1 MAESI
6 VRLRVE
12 SQEFESK
19 LKRASQELLAMAENA
34 RRTGAT
40 FAIAD
45 KEELAFVSSLGQ
57 LQTSARSAKGSIA
70 EMTKAFQDLSMHY
83 RSLTDEEK
91 AAPYGQELKKSLEQL
106 QNRINDGKQALG
118 EINGTIG
125 ESKNKTDI
133 LSGAVEDLAGKFGLS
148 VPKLG
153 AMSVAIAGVTG
164 ALKVAKDAFFASEAN
179 LDEWGRTV
187 DASKA
192 VYEGFLT
199 SLNTGDISGFLQ
211 RIDQIISAA
220 REAYDELDRL
230 GTQRTIDSPRLN
242 AQRAENERFRAM
254 LRTGRYIAP
263 TDGRKATMK
272 EGQLLTKSQLDNISR
287 MLENGMKNVNNITKS
302 EIQQIRA
309 SINALYKKEAINL
322 GMSLSEFKKG
332 TSSMSALDERIAGY
346 NNYVKT
352 QRDIDMA
359 KRSVAIASAE
369 GLTVDE
375 KTYAKA
381 RQTNPYERYKA
392 WGVFKDSGDTMTQ
405 ITELVTQ
412 MTNLQTQV
420 TNTTAQGYRN
430 INRVEGITVGG
441 GRSGGGGGRVGTS
454 VPDVVI
460 DPLAGIKFQQTE
472 FDGGVMSSEFNSMV
486 TELAA
491 KYFKQTFD
499 ESIRN
504 MDTETVKS
512 LMQTTETVNDVFKN
526 VDMNKPAPMK
536 QDNGDTKEKTKE
548 TDEIGKAAKA
558 FGAMNNIMGAL
569 QNMGVKVPEGLQ
581 KAMNVM
587 QSLISAIQSVQTIV
601 QMFSTSSQAANT
613 AAVTAN
619 TGALIAMQGAMAANT
634 TINAIPFLAGG
645 GVAGQV
651 VNSKRFAHGG
661 MVVNSKRF
669 AYGGMVVNSKRFA
682 HGGMVANSNRF
693 AYGGIVSGISKRAA
707 NGFVGGNNYSGDLI
721 PIAVNSGELILNRAQ
736 QGNIA
741 SQLTQGSGIANLSL
755 EKVITGEDIRI
766 VLNNNKRRRS
776 RGEYL

>member
-1 MAESI
+1 
-6 VRLRVE
+6 
-12 SQEFESK
+12 
-19 LKRASQELLAMAENA
+19 MAENA

-125 ESKNKTDI
+125 ESKNKTGI
-133 LSGAVEDLAGKFGLS
+133 LSGAVEELAGKFGLS

-272 EGQLLTKSQLDNISR
+272 EGQLLTQSQLDKISR

-309 SINALYKKEAINL
+309 SINALYKKEAANL
-322 GMSLSEFKKG
+322 GMSLKEFKKG

-346 NNYVKT
+346 NKYQKT
-352 QRDIDMA
+352 QREIDMA

-375 KTYAKA
+375 KTYEKA

-392 WGVFKDSGDTMTQ
+392 WGVFKDSGETMTK

-420 TNTTAQGYRN
+420 TNSTAQGYRN

-441 GRSGGGGGRVGTS
+441 GRSGGGGGRIGGTPA
-454 VPDVVI
+454 PDVVI

-472 FDGGVMSSEFNSMV
+472 FDGGVMNSEFGAMV

-504 MDTETVKS
+504 MDSETVKS

-526 VDMNKPAPMK
+526 VDINKPEPLDRDRDKADDK
-536 QDNGDTKEKTKE
+536 KQGRQDNDISKL
-548 TDEIGKAAKA
+548 AK
-558 FGAMNNIMGAL
+558 GVGAL
-569 QNMGVKVPEGLQ
+569 SNIAGAFQNMGVELPEGLT
-581 KAMNVM
+581 KTISVI
-587 QSLISAIQSVQTIV
+587 QSLITVVQSVQTIISL
-601 QMFSTSSQAANT
+601 FSTGSQTANTVALGLNTGAIGALTAAMSANT
-613 AAVTAN
+613 ASN
-619 TGALIAMQGAMAANT
+619 F
-634 TINAIPFLAGG
+634 IPFLANGG
-645 GVAGQV
+645 IAGNM
-651 VNSKRFAHGG
+651 VNSRRFAHGG
-661 MVVNSKRF
+661 MVVNSQRF
-669 AYGGMVVNSKRFA
+669 AYGGQ
-682 HGGMVANSNRF
+682 
-693 AYGGIVSGISKRAA
+693 VSGISKRAA
-707 NGFVGGNNYSGDLI
+707 DGFVGGNNYSGDLI

-736 QGNIA
+736 QGNLA
-741 SQLTQGSGIANLSL
+741 SQLSGMGMSAMRLSC
-755 EKVITGEDIRI
+755 KVNAKEMEFI
-766 VLNNNKRRRS
+766 LNHQASDTS
-776 RGEYL
+776 RGRYLTSKRNR

>member
-19 LKRASQELLAMAENA
+19 LKRASQELLAMADNA

-106 QNRINDGKQALG
+106 QNRINDGKKALG

-133 LSGAVEDLAGKFGLS
+133 LSGAVNDLAGKFGLS

-272 EGQLLTKSQLDNISR
+272 EGQLLTKAQLDNISR

-309 SINALYKKEAINL
+309 SINALYKKEAANL

-332 TSSMSALDERIAGY
+332 TSSMTALDERIEGY
-346 NNYVKT
+346 NKYEKT
-352 QRDIDMA
+352 QREIDMA

-375 KTYAKA
+375 KTYEKA
-381 RQTNPYERYKA
+381 RQKNPYERYKA

-441 GRSGGGGGRVGTS
+441 GRSGGGGGRVGGTP

-472 FDGGVMSSEFNSMV
+472 FDGGVMNSEFGAMV

-504 MDTETVKS
+504 MDSETVKS

-526 VDMNKPAPMK
+526 VDMKKPEPVDRDRDKADDRK
-536 QDNGDTKEKTKE
+536 QGRQDNDISKL
-548 TDEIGKAAKA
+548 AK
-558 FGAMNNIMGAL
+558 GVGAL
-569 QNMGVKVPEGLQ
+569 SN
-581 KAMNVM
+581 
-587 QSLISAIQSVQTIV
+587 ITSAIQGLGMELPEELTRTVAMIQALMSVIQGVQAIIQVFGSTTQTANTV
-601 QMFSTSSQAANT
+601 ALGLNTGALGALTATMSANT
-613 AAVTAN
+613 AANV
-619 TGALIAMQGAMAANT
+619 
-634 TINAIPFLAGG
+634 IPFLA
-645 GVAGQV
+645 
-651 VNSKRFAHGG
+651 HGG
-661 MVVNSKRF
+661 IAGKVVNSKRF
-669 AYGGMVVNSKRFA
+669 AYGGMVVNSQ
-682 HGGMVANSNRF
+682 RF
-693 AYGGIVSGISKRAA
+693 AYGGHVSGISKRAA
-707 NGFVGGNNYSGDLI
+707 DGFVGGNNYSGDLI

-736 QGNIA
+736 QGNLA
-741 SQLTQGSGIANLSL
+741 SQLSGMGLGAIEVYGRIS
-755 EKVITGEDIRI
+755 GEDIN
-766 VLNNNKRRRS
+766 LSSRRRHNRMVRS
-776 RGEYL
+776 ETTR

>member
-106 QNRINDGKQALG
+106 QNRINDGKKALG

-133 LSGAVEDLAGKFGLS
+133 LSGAVEELAGKFGLS

-272 EGQLLTKSQLDNISR
+272 EGQLLTQSQLDNISR

-309 SINALYKKEAINL
+309 SINALYKKEAANL
-322 GMSLSEFKKG
+322 GMSLKEFKKG

-346 NNYVKT
+346 NKYVKT

-375 KTYAKA
+375 KTYEKA

-392 WGVFKDSGDTMTQ
+392 WGVFKDSGETMTK

-441 GRSGGGGGRVGTS
+441 GRSGGGGGRVGTPA
-454 VPDVVI
+454 PDVVI

-472 FDGGVMSSEFNSMV
+472 FDGGVMNSEFGAMV

-504 MDTETVKS
+504 MDSETVKS

-526 VDMNKPAPMK
+526 VDINKPEPKK
-536 QDNGDTKEKTKE
+536 QDNGETKEKTKE

-601 QMFSTSSQAANT
+601 QMFATSSQAANT

-645 GVAGQV
+645 GVAGKV
-651 VNSKRFAHGG
+651 VNSKRFA
-661 MVVNSKRF
+661 F
-669 AYGGMVVNSKRFA
+669 
-682 HGGMVANSNRF
+682 
-693 AYGGIVSGISKRAA
+693 GGIVSGISKRAA

>member
-19 LKRASQELLAMAENA
+19 LKRASQELLAMADNA

-106 QNRINDGKQALG
+106 QNRINDGKKALG

-133 LSGAVEDLAGKFGLS
+133 LSGAVEDLAGKFGVS

-375 KTYAKA
+375 KTYEKA
-381 RQTNPYERYKA
+381 RQKNPYERYKA
-392 WGVFKDSGDTMTQ
+392 WGVFKDSGETMTK

-441 GRSGGGGGRVGTS
+441 GRSGGGGGRVDTPA
-454 VPDVVI
+454 PDVVI

-472 FDGGVMSSEFNSMV
+472 FDGGVMNSEFGAMV

-504 MDTETVKS
+504 MDSETVKS

-526 VDMNKPAPMK
+526 VDINKPEPKK

-548 TDEIGKAAKA
+548 TDEISKAAKA

-601 QMFSTSSQAANT
+601 QMFATSSQAANT

-645 GVAGQV
+645 GVVGQV
-651 VNSKRFAHGG
+651 VNSKRFA
-661 MVVNSKRF
+661 F
-669 AYGGMVVNSKRFA
+669 
-682 HGGMVANSNRF
+682 
-693 AYGGIVSGISKRAA
+693 GGIVSGISKRAA

>member
-133 LSGAVEDLAGKFGLS
+133 LSGAVEELAGKFGLS

-179 LDEWGRTV
+179 IDEWGRTV

-272 EGQLLTKSQLDNISR
+272 EGQVLTQTQLETVSR

-302 EIQQIRA
+302 EIQQIRT
-309 SINALYKKEAINL
+309 SINALYKKEAVNL
-322 GMSLSEFKKG
+322 GMSLTEFKKG
-332 TSSMSALDERIAGY
+332 TSSMSALDERIAWY
-346 NNYVKT
+346 NKYEKT
-352 QRDIDMA
+352 QREIDMA

-375 KTYAKA
+375 KTYEKA

-392 WGVFKDSGDTMTQ
+392 WGVFKDGSATMTK

-441 GRSGGGGGRVGTS
+441 GRSGGGGGRFDTPA
-454 VPDVVI
+454 PDVVI

-472 FDGGVMSSEFNSMV
+472 FDGGVMNSEFSSMV

-504 MDTETVKS
+504 MDSETVKS

-526 VDMNKPAPMK
+526 VDMNKPVPKK

-619 TGALIAMQGAMAANT
+619 TGALIAMQGALAANT
-634 TINAIPFLAGG
+634 TINAIPFLTGG
-645 GVAGQV
+645 GVAG
-651 VNSKRFAHGG
+651 K
-661 MVVNSKRF
+661 VVNSKRF
-669 AYGGMVVNSKRFA
+669 AYGGMVVNSQRFAYGGMVVNSKRFA
-682 HGGMVANSNRF
+682 F
-693 AYGGIVSGISKRAA
+693 GGIVSGISKRAA

>member
-19 LKRASQELLAMAENA
+19 LKRASQELLAMADNA

-106 QNRINDGKQALG
+106 QNRINDGKKALG

-133 LSGAVEDLAGKFGLS
+133 LSGAVEGLAGKFGLS

-211 RIDQIISAA
+211 RIDQIINAA

-272 EGQLLTKSQLDNISR
+272 EGQLLTQSQLDNISR

-302 EIQQIRA
+302 EIQQIRT
-309 SINALYKKEAINL
+309 SINALYKKEAVNL
-322 GMSLSEFKKG
+322 GMSLTEFKKG
-332 TSSMSALDERIAGY
+332 TSSMTALDERIEGY
-346 NNYVKT
+346 NKYEKT
-352 QRDIDMA
+352 QREIDMA

-441 GRSGGGGGRVGTS
+441 GRSGGGGGRVGGTPA
-454 VPDVVI
+454 PDVVI
-460 DPLAGIKFQQTE
+460 DPLAGIKFQQTG
-472 FDGGVMSSEFNSMV
+472 FDGGVMNSEFSSMV

-504 MDTETVKS
+504 MDSETVKS

-526 VDMNKPAPMK
+526 VDINKPAPLDRDRDK
-536 QDNGDTKEKTKE
+536 ADDKKQGRQDNDISKL
-548 TDEIGKAAKA
+548 AK
-558 FGAMNNIMGAL
+558 GVGAL
-569 QNMGVKVPEGLQ
+569 SN
-581 KAMNVM
+581 
-587 QSLISAIQSVQTIV
+587 ITSAIQGLGMELPEELTRTVAMIQALMSVIQGVQAIIQVFGSTTQTANTV
-601 QMFSTSSQAANT
+601 ALGLNTGALGALTATMSANT
-613 AAVTAN
+613 AANV
-619 TGALIAMQGAMAANT
+619 
-634 TINAIPFLAGG
+634 IPFLA
-645 GVAGQV
+645 
-651 VNSKRFAHGG
+651 HGG
-661 MVVNSKRF
+661 IAGKVVNSKRF
-669 AYGGMVVNSKRFA
+669 AYGGQ
-682 HGGMVANSNRF
+682 
-693 AYGGIVSGISKRAA
+693 VSGISKRAA
-707 NGFVGGNNYSGDLI
+707 DGFVGGNNYSGDLI

-736 QGNIA
+736 QGNLA
-741 SQLTQGSGIANLSL
+741 SQLSGMGLGAIEVYGRIS
-755 EKVITGEDIRI
+755 GEDIN
-766 VLNNNKRRRS
+766 LSSRRRHNRMVRS
-776 RGEYL
+776 ETTR

>member
-19 LKRASQELLAMAENA
+19 LKRASQELLAMADNA

-106 QNRINDGKQALG
+106 QNRINDGKKALG
-118 EINGTIG
+118 EINSTIG

-133 LSGAVEDLAGKFGLS
+133 LSGAVEGLAGKFGLS

-242 AQRAENERFRAM
+242 AQRTENERLRAM

-263 TDGRKATMK
+263 NDGRTASMK
-272 EGQLLTKSQLDNISR
+272 EGQLLTPEQLDRIAR
-287 MLENGMKNVNNITKS
+287 MLENGMKNVGDITKS
-302 EIQQIRA
+302 EILQIRA

-322 GMSLSEFKKG
+322 GMSLTEFKKG
-332 TSSMSALDERIAGY
+332 TSSMAALDERIAGY

-352 QRDIDMA
+352 QREIETA
-359 KRSVAIASAE
+359 KKSVAYASAYDME
-369 GLTVDE
+369 IDE
-375 KTYAKA
+375 KTFNKA
-381 RQTNPYERYKA
+381 RQSNPYEQYKA
-392 WGVFKDSGDTMTQ
+392 WGVFKDDGETMTK

-412 MTNLQTQV
+412 MSSLQTQ
-420 TNTTAQGYRN
+420 NYNLTAQGYRN

-441 GRSGGGGGRVGTS
+441 GRSRVGTS
-454 VPDVVI
+454 APDVVI

-504 MDTETVKS
+504 MDSETVKS

-526 VDMNKPAPMK
+526 VDMNKPAPKK
-536 QDNGDTKEKTKE
+536 QDNGETKEKTKE

-601 QMFSTSSQAANT
+601 QMFATSSQAANT

-619 TGALIAMQGAMAANT
+619 TGALIAMQGALAANT

-645 GVAGQV
+645 GVAGKV
-651 VNSKRFAHGG
+651 VNSKRFA
-661 MVVNSKRF
+661 F
-669 AYGGMVVNSKRFA
+669 
-682 HGGMVANSNRF
+682 
-693 AYGGIVSGISKRAA
+693 GGIVSGISKRAA

>member
-106 QNRINDGKQALG
+106 QNRINDGKKALG

-133 LSGAVEDLAGKFGLS
+133 LSGAVNDLAGKFGLS

-332 TSSMSALDERIAGY
+332 TSSMAALDERIAGY

-375 KTYAKA
+375 KTYEKA
-381 RQTNPYERYKA
+381 RQRNPYERYKA
-392 WGVFKDSGDTMTQ
+392 WGVFKDSGETMTK

-441 GRSGGGGGRVGTS
+441 GRSGGGGRGGTPA
-454 VPDVVI
+454 PDVVI

-472 FDGGVMSSEFNSMV
+472 FDGGVMNSEFGAMV

-504 MDTETVKS
+504 MDSETVKS

-526 VDMNKPAPMK
+526 VEVNKPMPVDRDRDKADDK
-536 QDNGDTKEKTKE
+536 KQGRQDNDISKL
-548 TDEIGKAAKA
+548 AK
-558 FGAMNNIMGAL
+558 GVGAL
-569 QNMGVKVPEGLQ
+569 SN
-581 KAMNVM
+581 
-587 QSLISAIQSVQTIV
+587 ITSAIQGLGMELPEELTRTVAIIQSLMSIIQGVQAIIQV
-601 QMFSTSSQAANT
+601 FGSTTQTANTVALGLNTGAIGALTAAMSANT
-613 AAVTAN
+613 AANV
-619 TGALIAMQGAMAANT
+619 
-634 TINAIPFLAGG
+634 IPFLA
-645 GVAGQV
+645 
-651 VNSKRFAHGG
+651 HGG
-661 MVVNSKRF
+661 IAGKVVNSKRF
-669 AYGGMVVNSKRFA
+669 AYGGQ
-682 HGGMVANSNRF
+682 
-693 AYGGIVSGISKRAA
+693 VSGISKRAA
-707 NGFVGGNNYSGDLI
+707 DGFVGGNNYSGDLI

-736 QGNIA
+736 QGNLA
-741 SQLTQGSGIANLSL
+741 SQLSGMGLGAIEVYGRIS
-755 EKVITGEDIRI
+755 GEDIN
-766 VLNNNKRRRS
+766 LSSRRRHNRMVRS
-776 RGEYL
+776 ETTR

>member
-133 LSGAVEDLAGKFGLS
+133 LSGAVEELAGKFGLS

-254 LRTGRYIAP
+254 LRTGRYISP

-375 KTYAKA
+375 KTYEKA

-392 WGVFKDSGDTMTQ
+392 WGVFKDSGETMTK

-420 TNTTAQGYRN
+420 TNSTAQGYRN

-441 GRSGGGGGRVGTS
+441 GRSGRVGTPA
-454 VPDVVI
+454 PDVVI

-504 MDTETVKS
+504 MDSETVKS

-526 VDMNKPAPMK
+526 VDMNKPAPKK
-536 QDNGDTKEKTKE
+536 QDNGETKEKTKE

-601 QMFSTSSQAANT
+601 QMFATSSQAANT

-651 VNSKRFAHGG
+651 VNSKRFA
-661 MVVNSKRF
+661 F
-669 AYGGMVVNSKRFA
+669 
-682 HGGMVANSNRF
+682 
-693 AYGGIVSGISKRAA
+693 GGIVSGISKRAA

>member
-19 LKRASQELLAMAENA
+19 LKRASQELLAMADNA

-106 QNRINDGKQALG
+106 QNRINDGKKALG

-133 LSGAVEDLAGKFGLS
+133 LSGAVNDLAGKFGLS

-230 GTQRTIDSPRLN
+230 GTQRTIDSQRLN

-309 SINALYKKEAINL
+309 SINALYKKEATNL

-375 KTYAKA
+375 KTYEKA

-392 WGVFKDSGDTMTQ
+392 WGVFKDDGETMTK

-412 MTNLQTQV
+412 MYNLQTQV

-441 GRSGGGGGRVGTS
+441 GRSGGGGGNTN
-454 VPDVVI
+454 VI
-460 DPLAGIKFQQTE
+460 DVEKFAFKMNDK
-472 FDGGVMSSEFNSMV
+472 FDGGMLQDELNGKVANKVSEAI
-486 TELAA
+486 TEVIKSDL
-491 KYFKQTFD
+491 Q
-499 ESIRN
+499 N
-504 MDTETVKS
+504 MDPEQLKAMLQGTETVS
-512 LMQTTETVNDVFKN
+512 DVFKN
-526 VDMNKPAPMK
+526 ANMSQVRSTEEKK
-536 QDNGDTKEKTKE
+536 QGRQDNDITRL
-548 TDEIGKAAKA
+548 AK
-558 FGAMNNIMGAL
+558 GVGAL
-569 QNMGVKVPEGLQ
+569 ANITGAFQSMGMELPEELTRT
-581 KAMNVM
+581 MSM
-587 QSLISAIQSVQTIV
+587 IQALMSVIQGVQTIIQV
-601 QMFSTSSQAANT
+601 FGSTTQ
-613 AAVTAN
+613 TAN
-619 TGALIAMQGAMAANT
+619 TVALGLNTGAISALTLAMSTNT
-634 TINAIPFLAGG
+634 ATNFIPFFAHG
-645 GVAGQV
+645 GVAG
-651 VNSKRFAHGG
+651 
-661 MVVNSKRF
+661 
-669 AYGGMVVNSKRFA
+669 
-682 HGGMVANSNRF
+682 
-693 AYGGIVSGISKRAA
+693 RAA
-707 NGFVGGNNYSGDLI
+707 NGFVGGNNYSGDML

-736 QGNIA
+736 QGNLA
-741 SQLTQGSGIANLSL
+741 SQLSGMGLGAIEVYGRIS
-755 EKVITGEDIRI
+755 GEDII
-766 VLNNNKRRRS
+766 LSSRRRNNRMVRS
-776 RGEYL
+776 ESTK

>member
-19 LKRASQELLAMAENA
+19 LKRASQELLAMADNA

-106 QNRINDGKQALG
+106 QNRINDGKKALG

-133 LSGAVEDLAGKFGLS
+133 LSGAVEDLAGKFGVS

-375 KTYAKA
+375 KTYEKA
-381 RQTNPYERYKA
+381 RQKNPYERYKA
-392 WGVFKDSGDTMTQ
+392 WGVFKDSGETMTK

-441 GRSGGGGGRVGTS
+441 GRSGGGGGRVDTPA
-454 VPDVVI
+454 PDVVI

-472 FDGGVMSSEFNSMV
+472 FDGGVMNSEFGAMV

-504 MDTETVKS
+504 MDSETVKS

-526 VDMNKPAPMK
+526 VDIIKPELVDRERDKADDK
-536 QDNGDTKEKTKE
+536 KQGRQDNDISKM
-548 TDEIGKAAKA
+548 AK
-558 FGAMNNIMGAL
+558 GVGAL
-569 QNMGVKVPEGLQ
+569 ANITGAFQSMGIKLPEELTRT
-581 KAMNVM
+581 MSM
-587 QSLISAIQSVQTIV
+587 IQALMSVIQGVQTIIQV
-601 QMFSTSSQAANT
+601 FGSTTQTANTVALGLNTGAIGALTAAMSANT
-613 AAVTAN
+613 ASN
-619 TGALIAMQGAMAANT
+619 F
-634 TINAIPFLAGG
+634 IPFLANGG
-645 GVAGQV
+645 IAGNM
-651 VNSKRFAHGG
+651 VNSRRFAHGG
-661 MVVNSKRF
+661 MVVNSQRF
-669 AYGGMVVNSKRFA
+669 AYGGQ
-682 HGGMVANSNRF
+682 
-693 AYGGIVSGISKRAA
+693 VSGISKRAA
-707 NGFVGGNNYSGDLI
+707 DGFVGGNNYSGDLI

-736 QGNIA
+736 QGNLA
-741 SQLTQGSGIANLSL
+741 SQLSGMGLGAIEVYGRVS
-755 EKVITGEDIRI
+755 GEDII
-766 VLNNNKRRRS
+766 LSSRRRNNRMVRS
-776 RGEYL
+776 ESTK

>member
-6 VRLRVE
+6 VRLRVD

-19 LKRASQELLAMAENA
+19 LKRASQELLAMADNA

-57 LQTSARSAKGSIA
+57 LQTSARSAKGSLA

-83 RSLTDEEK
+83 RSLTAEEK

-106 QNRINDGKQALG
+106 QGRIRESKSALNDINDK
-118 EINGTIG
+118 IG
-125 ESKNKTDI
+125 ESKGETNL
-133 LSGAVEDLAGKFGLS
+133 LSGAVNELTGKLGINI
-148 VPKLG
+148 PKLG
-153 AMSVAIAGVTG
+153 ALSVAVGAATA
-164 ALKVAKDAFFASEAN
+164 ALKISKDAFFASEAN

-263 TDGRKATMK
+263 TDGRRATMK
-272 EGQLLTKSQLDNISR
+272 EGQLLTQAQLDKISR

-309 SINALYKKEAINL
+309 SINALYKKEAANL
-322 GMSLSEFKKG
+322 GMSLKEFKKG

-359 KRSVAIASAE
+359 KRSVAIARAE

-375 KTYAKA
+375 KTYEKA
-381 RQTNPYERYKA
+381 RQKNPYERYKA
-392 WGVFKDSGDTMTQ
+392 WGVFKDSGETMTK

-441 GRSGGGGGRVGTS
+441 GRSGGGGGNTN
-454 VPDVVI
+454 VI
-460 DPLAGIKFQQTE
+460 DVEKFAFKMNDN
-472 FDGGVMSSEFNSMV
+472 FDGGMLQDELNGKVADKVSEAITGVIKNDLQNIDPEQLKAM
-486 TELAA
+486 L
-491 KYFKQTFD
+491 QG
-499 ESIRN
+499 
-504 MDTETVKS
+504 
-512 LMQTTETVNDVFKN
+512 TETVNDVFKN
-526 VDMNKPAPMK
+526 ADMRPDPYKNLNKEDNKK
-536 QDNGDTKEKTKE
+536 QENSMDKL
-548 TDEIGKAAKA
+548 AKGV
-558 FGAMNNIMGAL
+558 GAISNITGAL
-569 QNMGVKVPEGLQ
+569 QNMGLKLPEGLT
-581 KAMNVM
+581 KTISVI
-587 QSLISAIQSVQTIV
+587 QSLISIIQSVQTIISI
-601 QMFSTSSQAANT
+601 FSTGSQVANT

-619 TGALIAMQGAMAANT
+619 AAATTALTTAMWANVGT
-634 TINAIPFLAGG
+634 SWIP
-645 GVAGQV
+645 
-651 VNSKRFAHGG
+651 FAHGG
-661 MVVNSKRF
+661 I
-669 AYGGMVVNSKRFA
+669 A
-682 HGGMVANSNRF
+682 
-693 AYGGIVSGISKRAA
+693 KRAA
-707 NGFVGGNNYSGDLI
+707 NGFVGGNNYSGDII

-736 QGNIA
+736 QGNLA
-741 SQLTQGSGIANLSL
+741 SQLSGMGMGNMRLSC
-755 EKVITGEDIRI
+755 KVNAKDMEF
-766 VLNNNKRRRS
+766 VLNHQAGDTS
-776 RGEYL
+776 RGRYVTSKRNRG

>member
-125 ESKNKTDI
+125 ESKTKTDI

-272 EGQLLTKSQLDNISR
+272 EGKVLTQTQLETVSR

-302 EIQQIRA
+302 EIQQIRT

-322 GMSLSEFKKG
+322 GMSLTEFKKG
-332 TSSMSALDERIAGY
+332 TSSMTALDERIAGY
-346 NNYVKT
+346 NKYEKT
-352 QRDIDMA
+352 QREIETA
-359 KRSVAIASAE
+359 KKSVAYASVNNIE
-369 GLTVDE
+369 IDE
-375 KTYAKA
+375 KTYEKA

-392 WGVFKDSGDTMTQ
+392 WGVFKDSGETMTK

-441 GRSGGGGGRVGTS
+441 GRSGGRVGGTPA
-454 VPDVVI
+454 PDVVI
-460 DPLAGIKFQQTE
+460 DPLAGVKFQQTE
-472 FDGGVMSSEFNSMV
+472 FDGGVMNSEFSSMV

-504 MDTETVKS
+504 MDSETVKS

-526 VDMNKPAPMK
+526 VDINKPAPLDRDRDK
-536 QDNGDTKEKTKE
+536 ADDKKQSRQDNDISKL
-548 TDEIGKAAKA
+548 AK
-558 FGAMNNIMGAL
+558 GVGAL
-569 QNMGVKVPEGLQ
+569 SNIAGAFQNMGVELPEGLT
-581 KAMNVM
+581 KTISVI
-587 QSLISAIQSVQTIV
+587 QSLITIIQSVQTIISL
-601 QMFSTSSQAANT
+601 FSTGSQTANTVALGLNTGAIGALTAAMSANT
-613 AAVTAN
+613 ASN
-619 TGALIAMQGAMAANT
+619 F
-634 TINAIPFLAGG
+634 IPFLANGG
-645 GVAGQV
+645 IAGNM
-651 VNSKRFAHGG
+651 VNSRRFAHGG

-669 AYGGMVVNSKRFA
+669 AYGGQ
-682 HGGMVANSNRF
+682 
-693 AYGGIVSGISKRAA
+693 VSGISKRAA
-707 NGFVGGNNYSGDLI
+707 DGFVGGNNYSGDLI

-736 QGNIA
+736 QGNLA
-741 SQLTQGSGIANLSL
+741 SQLSGMGLGAIEVYGRIS
-755 EKVITGEDIRI
+755 GEDIN
-766 VLNNNKRRRS
+766 LSSRRRHNRMVRS
-776 RGEYL
+776 ETTR